1 MESLKGY
8 SNGLVGNPDDYVFS
22 QTALDNIISQLMEQ
36 TSGRNAPPPA
46 PETVIDSLPKRS
58 LTDEEIARQT
68 DCAVC
73 KDEFEGAEQVVE
85 LPCAHVFHEDCI
97 KPWLKVNGTCPV
109 CNTQQQSSADPNN
122 TDPMDLDLD

>member
-1 MESLKGY
+1 LVG
-8 SNGLVGNPDDYVFS
+8 SNIDGGFVGNPDDYVFS
-22 QTALDNIISQLMEQ
+22 QGALDNIISQLMEQ

-46 PETVIDSLPKRS
+46 PETVIDSLPKRK
-58 LTDEEIARQT
+58 LTDEEIAQQT

-73 KDEFEGAEQVVE
+73 KDEFEGTEQVIE

-109 CNTQQQSSADPNN
+109 W
-122 TDPMDLDLD
+122 